1 MFVIMGGTGQV
12 GSAVA
17 DALLRDGEDVTIV
30 TRSAQSA
37 APWRARGASIAVA
50 DIDDAG
56 GLRDVFRMG
65 RRALLLNPPA
75 DPSEDTDAVEHRT
88 VDNILD
94 ALEGSGLEKVVA
106 VSTYGA
112 APGERIGDLGTLWRM
127 ERGLAQQEIP
137 AAVNRGAYYMS
148 NWNGLI
154 DAARES
160 GALPT
165 MLPADL
171 TMPMVAPA
179 DVGEAAAQRLV
190 SDVDDIGIRYVEGPR
205 RYTAADVARVL
216 ARQLNREVRLEVIPP
231 EDLEATFTALGFSP
245 AAASSYAGMTRLT
258 IDGPELPDAPW
269 RGSTTLEQY
278 VKSVL

>member
-1 MFVIMGGTGQV
+1 MFIIMGGTGNV
-12 GSAVA
+12 GSAA
-17 DALLRDGEDVTIV
+17 AEALLRQGEEVTIV
-30 TRSAQSA
+30 TRSARSA
-37 APWRARGASIAVA
+37 SSWQARGASIAVA
-50 DIDDAG
+50 DIDDVS
-56 GLRDVFRMG
+56 GLRDVFRAG

-88 VDNILD
+88 VDNILA
-94 ALEGSGLEKVVA
+94 ALDGCGLEKVVA

-127 ERGLAQQEIP
+127 ENGLAQQDIP

-148 NWNGLI
+148 NWDGVI
-154 DAARES
+154 EAARDSE
-160 GALPT
+160 ALPT

-190 SDVDDIGIRYVEGPR
+190 SDVDDVGIRYVEGPR
-205 RYTAADVARVL
+205 RYTAADVASVL
-216 ARQLNREVRLEVIPP
+216 AAQLNREVQLQVIPP
-231 EDLEATFTALGFSP
+231 DDFEAAFATFGFGP
-245 AAASSYAGMTRLT
+245 AAASSYAGMTRVT
-258 IDGPELPDAPW
+258 VAGPELPDAPW

>member
-1 MFVIMGGTGQV
+1 MFIIMGGTGHV

-37 APWRARGASIAVA
+37 VPWRARGASIAVA
-50 DIDDAG
+50 DLNDAG

-112 APGERIGDLGTLWRM
+112 ARGERIGDLGTLWRM

-148 NWNGLI
+148 NWNGVI

-205 RYTAADVARVL
+205 RYTAADVARVF